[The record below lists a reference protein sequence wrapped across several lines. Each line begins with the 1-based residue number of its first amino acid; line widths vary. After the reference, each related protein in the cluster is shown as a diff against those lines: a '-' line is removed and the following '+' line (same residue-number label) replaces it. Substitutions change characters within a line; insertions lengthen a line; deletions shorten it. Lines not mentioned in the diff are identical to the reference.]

1 MRKYGTNDAAGN
13 RVGLNLGAF
22 LAAPESPK
30 IRRLENHEL
39 DKYVHDD
46 VWIGLSAFVEVHSP
60 EFTGERGTTYT
71 IREVRSLELDDAE
84 LVKNC
89 IDILLTHFTDAE
101 SLHNTVKFLG
111 KWNDYKK

>member
-22 LAAPESPK
+22 LHTPKSPK
-30 IRRLENHEL
+30 IRQLENYKL
-39 DKYVHDD
+39 DNYVHDD
-46 VWIGLSAFVEVHSP
+46 VRNGLSAFVEVHSL
-60 EFTGERGTTYT
+60 EFTRERGTTYT

-111 KWNDYKK
+111 KWNDYKQ

>member
-13 RVGLNLGAF
+13 RVRLNLGAF
-22 LAAPESPK
+22 LDTPMSPK
-30 IRRLENHEL
+30 IRQLENYKL
-39 DKYVHDD
+39 DNYVHDY
-46 VWIGLSAFVEVHSP
+46 VRNGLSAFVEVHSP

-111 KWNDYKK
+111 KWNDYKQ